1 MSRLQHFGWF
11 FSRGFGPQAW
21 GRQDYRWG
29 YRWYEPALYQQS
41 VRALEQAGLDLV
53 ILEDAL
59 SLGSAE
65 TIDFRVR
72 EAYGGPKL
80 DPIALT
86 PYLIAATSHIGFAPT
101 INPLSYPP
109 YTAARLAASQQHLSG
124 SRFGLNVVTDV
135 GSSRHFG
142 HEKLPHDRAYDRASE
157 WLEVV
162 RRLWRSWGDGALID
176 DIDSWHFADGTKI
189 DAFQHAGEFFDG
201 VTGPLNALP
210 FTGAEPT
217 IVSPG
222 GSPRGIGFAGAN
234 SDVQLALAP
243 LDVTRVRDYRQ
254 RVADAARAAGR
265 DPSHIKTLFV
275 FKPEIVASQDE
286 VDRIVLASLTPDDET
301 LRQILLGQASD
312 LETDLFSLDW
322 DRPVDP
328 GIFGEHVS
336 QGSIRGLLAG
346 ADGFADH
353 TLRELLVRHA
363 RKGKIAE
370 RAGLVGTAEQ
380 VADFIDEFGS
390 EADNDGF
397 IFSGDLHPT
406 TIYRVLGDLV
416 PILRRRGLLR
426 TEYNGGG
433 LAGNLLEF

>member
-21 GRQDYRWG
+21 GRDDYRWG
-29 YRWYEPALYQQS
+29 YTWYEPEMYVQA

-59 SLGSAE
+59 SLGSQG
-65 TIDFRVR
+65 TLDFRVR

-109 YTAARLAASQQHLSG
+109 YTAARLAATQQHLSSG
-124 SRFGLNVVTDV
+124 RFGLNVVTDV

-142 HEKLPHDRAYDRASE
+142 QEKIAHDPAYDRAAE
-157 WLEVV
+157 WLDVV
-162 RRLWRSWGDGALID
+162 RKLWRSWGDGALIND
-176 DIDSWHFADGTKI
+176 VDTWHFADGSKI
-189 DAFQHAGEFFDG
+189 DAFRHSGEFYDG

-210 FTGAEPT
+210 FSDDEPV

-222 GSPRGIGFAGAN
+222 GSPSGIGFAGVN
-234 SDVQLALAP
+234 SDIQLALAP
-243 LDVTRVRDYRQ
+243 LDITRVAEYRE
-254 RVADAARAAGR
+254 RVRRAAVDAGR
-265 DPSHIKTLFV
+265 DPRTIKTLFV
-275 FKPEIVASQDE
+275 FKPELVASDE
-286 VDRIVLASLTPDDET
+286 EADRVVAASLEPSDDT
-301 LRQILLGQASD
+301 LHRILIGQASD
-312 LETDLFSLDW
+312 LETDLLSLDL
-322 DRPVDP
+322 DKPVDAS
-328 GIFGEHVS
+328 IFGDHVS
-336 QGSIRGLLAG
+336 KGSIRGLLAG
-346 ADGFADH
+346 AERFEDH

-363 RKGKIAE
+363 RKGKIAD

-380 VADFIDEFGS
+380 VADFIEEFG
-390 EADNDGF
+390 EVGNDGF

-406 TIYRVLGDLV
+406 TIYRMLGDLV
-416 PILRRRGLLR
+416 PVLRRRGILR
-426 TEYNGGG
+426 TEFAAST
-433 LAGNLLEF
+433 LRGNLTEF